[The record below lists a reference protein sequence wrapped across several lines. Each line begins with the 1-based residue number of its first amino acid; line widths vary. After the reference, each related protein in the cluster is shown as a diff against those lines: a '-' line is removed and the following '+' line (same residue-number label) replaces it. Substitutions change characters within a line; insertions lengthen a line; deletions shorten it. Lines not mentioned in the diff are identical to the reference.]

1 MDGGSKR
8 LILIFIILV
17 FLSAVFSC
25 TESAISLMNK
35 IWVKQKADEGNKR
48 ARHALYVVN
57 HFEKALTTL
66 LICNNITNIAAAAVA
81 TLLVSRLF
89 ADLGEGTRNL
99 ISTLGA
105 TAVVFL
111 FGEMIP
117 KALANDR
124 SETMSL
130 ALSPILRFLMKILT
144 PFSALFTRIA
154 NLTSRLFKA
163 EETPSITE
171 DELIDI
177 IDTAEEEGVVDEE
190 QSDLLKSAMQF
201 SGTTVANVMTPRDQ
215 IQAVSVTAP
224 VSETLELVRR
234 SNHSRLPVYEGD
246 MDHIIGYLQTRAFLR
261 EYLKQQAVDVRSLMI
276 PAFFVKPTALID
288 DLLTTMR
295 QHKFYMAVVRED
307 ETEDSPSK
315 TLGIVTIE
323 DFLEELVGD
332 IWDESDEI
340 DQNFTKLGGSRYR
353 LDTHMP
359 VGEAFARMNCPPPE
373 PRVAKMPVLAWVI
386 ESFRHIPEEG
396 ESFTYRNM
404 EVTVD
409 SVEGHRVSYVV
420 IQLDTG
426 LSKQVDDAKAV
437 SEKDPD
443 PSEAPERESAED
455 KTGKSRSGRGDRN
468 DEKEKNDKDRDRDK
482 DKNDKSDK
490 SDKNSKADK
499 EVSRV

>member
-215 IQAVSVTAP
+215 IQAVSITAP

-261 EYLKQQAVDVRSLMI
+261 EYLKQQTVDVRSLMI

-426 LSKQVDDAKAV
+426 LSKQADDAKAA
-437 SEKDPD
+437 SDKDPD

-468 DEKEKNDKDRDRDK
+468 DEKEKDDKDRDRDRDK

-490 SDKNSKADK
+490 NSKAGK